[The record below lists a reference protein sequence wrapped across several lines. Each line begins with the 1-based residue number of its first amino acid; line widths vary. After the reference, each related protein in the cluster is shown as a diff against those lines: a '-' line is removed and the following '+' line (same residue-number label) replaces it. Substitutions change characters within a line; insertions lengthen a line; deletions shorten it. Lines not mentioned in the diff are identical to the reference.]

1 MVVHHPLHHHQLPFP
16 GALVAWAGLPDSGVG
31 RCGHRRAAG
40 ISESCHTRFSFTR
53 THKAGCK
60 SIFLWEN
67 SFQGCRAHSY
77 LSRRPITWFLLQA
90 SQHLSLY
97 LHRLEMVSI
106 QFHSF
111 VKISSSFPKGIL
123 IHGKGFLKT
132 QWQVIFFFNKMKQI
146 EKPEFEM
153 RFLSICFCTGSAH
166 SVLAPYWGKR
176 LDKTKMLARSATE
189 WMQWIN

>member
-1 MVVHHPLHHHQLPFP
+1 MVVHHPLHHHQLPFS

-31 RCGHRRAAG
+31 RRGHRQAAG

-97 LHRLEMVSI
+97 LHRLEIVSI

-111 VKISSSFPKGIL
+111 VKISGSFPKGIL

-132 QWQVIFFFNKMKQI
+132 QWQVIFLTKMTQI
-146 EKPEFEM
+146 QKPEFEM
-153 RFLSICFCTGSAH
+153 SFYWLVFAQALPTQCWLPTGARG
-166 SVLAPYWGKR
+166 WIR
-176 LDKTKMLARSATE
+176 LKC
-189 WMQWIN
+189 WQGQ

>member
-1 MVVHHPLHHHQLPFP
+1 MKILQNYISTSILTNGGSSSPPPPPTPFS

-31 RCGHRRAAG
+31 RRSYRRAAG

-97 LHRLEMVSI
+97 LHVLEIVSI

-111 VKISSSFPKGIL
+111 VKISGSFPKGIL

-132 QWQVIFFFNKMKQI
+132 QWQVIFLTKTTQI
-146 EKPEFEM
+146 
-153 RFLSICFCTGSAH
+153 
-166 SVLAPYWGKR
+166 
-176 LDKTKMLARSATE
+176 
-189 WMQWIN
+189 

>member
-1 MVVHHPLHHHQLPFP
+1 MVVHHPLHHHQLPFS
-16 GALVAWAGLPDSGVG
+16 GALVAWAGLPDSGAG
-31 RCGHRRAAG
+31 RRSHRRAAG

-97 LHRLEMVSI
+97 LHRLEIVSI
-106 QFHSF
+106 QFHCF
-111 VKISSSFPKGIL
+111 VKISGSFPKGIL

-132 QWQVIFFFNKMKQI
+132 QWQVIFFYQNDTNLKSRIWYEIFI
-146 EKPEFEM
+146 GL
-153 RFLSICFCTGSAH
+153 FLHRLCPLSVGSLLGQEA
-166 SVLAPYWGKR
+166 G
-176 LDKTKMLARSATE
+176 
-189 WMQWIN
+189 